1 MGFFQRLA
9 NIWKGFLSLWVSNI
23 ETSNPEA
30 VYEAA
35 IEERIRKHKEL
46 KKAVSGIVYL
56 RNKTS
61 AELEEKEKSLKEIM
75 TQLPVAID
83 EGEDDGDRV

>member
-9 NIWKGFLSLWVSNI
+9 NLWNGFLSLWVS
-23 ETSNPEA
+23 EAEARNPEA

-35 IEERIRKHKEL
+35 INERVKKHKEL

-56 RNKTS
+56 S
-61 AELEEKEKSLKEIM
+61 QQEPS
-75 TQLPVAID
+75 
-83 EGEDDGDRV
+83 